1 MPGGTPHAQLSL
13 GCGLQRC
20 GRIQTRCLSEV
31 PKPAGF
37 SSKTKARHCC
47 RGNRHK
53 SNAGA
58 SVTRRKSGTDVGLV
72 NIHLFSCS
80 EKCQVQEVLLPASS
94 LLLRCPSEVS
104 MPPWLQHTGKPRSL
118 LGLSAP
124 GRSHT
129 LPTADPQTFAHV
141 AVTSRP
147 RHNCTGITESREIIW
162 LGQAW
167 LSATQVSRAAYQ
179 GIYGGLPTTRA
190 GSF

>member
-1 MPGGTPHAQLSL
+1 MPGGTPHAQLSM

-20 GRIQTRCLSEV
+20 GHIQTRCLSEV

-80 EKCQVQEVLLPASS
+80 EKCQYRRCCSQPAPCFSDAH
-94 LLLRCPSEVS
+94 LRCRCHPGSS
-104 MPPWLQHTGKPRSL
+104 TQGSHGHSWGSAHPGGATRCPQLIPRPL
-118 LGLSAP
+118 LTWP
-124 GRSHT
+124 
-129 LPTADPQTFAHV
+129 
-141 AVTSRP
+141 
-147 RHNCTGITESREIIW
+147 
-162 LGQAW
+162 
-167 LSATQVSRAAYQ
+167 
-179 GIYGGLPTTRA
+179 
-190 GSF
+190 